1 LARTAVRTWRPARAF
16 DVWHDRA
23 VFHFLVEPVD
33 PVDRA
38 GYGEALRRG
47 TRAGS
52 LAVVGTFAAHG
63 RRRARGCRWP
73 ATARRLREAVTAA
86 SSVDCCTWVVLRRP
100 R

>member
-23 VFHFLVEPVD
+23 VFHFRVD
-33 PVDRA
+33 RVDRA

-63 RRRARGCRWP
+63 PPLCSGLPVARHGP
-73 ATARRLREAVTAA
+73 DRLRDAITAA